1 MEVVSIY
8 NYMYDGSLNHIAV
21 ARNCENAINYLID
34 KYISAPDFCMY
45 DENHLS
51 SPLQVSLD
59 EIRSWDIPHFNEFFK
74 NRFFLEKE
82 KLL

>member
-8 NYMYDGSLNHIAV
+8 NFMYDGSLNHLAV

-59 EIRSWDIPHFNEFFK
+59 EIRSWEITNFNKKKK
-74 NRFFLEKE
+74 NRFFIEKE

>member
-8 NYMYDGSLNHIAV
+8 NFMYDGSLNHLAV

-51 SPLQVSLD
+51 SPLQV
-59 EIRSWDIPHFNEFFK
+59 
-74 NRFFLEKE
+74 
-82 KLL
+82 